1 MLSACSGIPN
11 TTGEPIVSKAIF
23 EQFGAAVRA
32 YADAAR
38 LGGVSIAAD

>member
-1 MLSACSGIPN
+1 L
-11 TTGEPIVSKAIF
+11 SKAIF

-32 YADAAR
+32 YADTAR